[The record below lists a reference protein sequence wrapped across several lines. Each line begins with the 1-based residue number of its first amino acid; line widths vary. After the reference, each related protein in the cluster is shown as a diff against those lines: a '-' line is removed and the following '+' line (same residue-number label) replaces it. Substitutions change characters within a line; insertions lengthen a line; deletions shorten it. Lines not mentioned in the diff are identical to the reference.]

1 MQPVYGLT
9 KGLSN
14 KMITKLVHQ
23 ILDTRPLHGEYLP
36 EEIRER
42 YQLSGCNLCDP
53 DYPFSEKYAGASHSQ
68 ETSGIR

>member
-1 MQPVYGLT
+1 MEHPEIFTPAAYEEIIHSMQPVYGLT

-36 EEIRER
+36 EEIPGT
-42 YQLSGCNLCDP
+42 LSARRC
-53 DYPFSEKYAGASHSQ
+53 
-68 ETSGIR
+68 

>member
-1 MQPVYGLT
+1 
-9 KGLSN
+9 
-14 KMITKLVHQ
+14 MITKLVHQ

-42 YQLSGCNLCDP
+42 YQLADANYAIRTIHFP
-53 DYPFSEKYAGASHSQ
+53 EKYAGASHSQ